1 MASEVV
7 KVNLIET
14 GLVDR
19 IQIDHFVASSNEM
32 VSNLNITAVETNDG
46 GLYKCVATSKVGT
59 AEHSA
64 RFNVYGLPSIRPMDK
79 VAVVAGEMMY
89 VTCPV
94 AGYPIESIQWEKGKF
109 SFLSPT
115 FDQINAVF

>member
-1 MASEVV
+1 MES
-7 KVNLIET
+7 
-14 GLVDR
+14 
-19 IQIDHFVASSNEM
+19 
-32 VSNLNITAVETNDG
+32 NDG

-64 RFNVYGLPSIRPMDK
+64 RLNVYGLPFIRSMDK

-94 AGYPIESIQWEKGKF
+94 AGYPIESIQWEKGIIC
-109 SFLSPT
+109 SNYHYTNL
-115 FDQINAVF
+115 FDHTATSMSK